1 MFQSIKQNKVDFKLY
16 VLDSFLSLNEV
27 STINWS
33 FKLQLETKRDKRAG
47 WSAGSGFLGLV
58 LDFAEISTEIHL
70 EHVLHN
76 SLKVSF

>member
-33 FKLQLETKRDKRAG
+33 FKFAIGKTINGTNVLVGQLVPVF
-47 WSAGSGFLGLV
+47 WV
-58 LDFAEISTEIHL
+58 WC
-70 EHVLHN
+70 
-76 SLKVSF
+76 